1 MGINADILPSPDA
14 GELIDF
20 TCVSPWERLALD
32 IELEFRA
39 WGICD
44 GKQLDNGVA
53 DHVPVSTSASAVSAA
68 PSITPDPFK
77 CSTVHLGDVP
87 LSLEFRSSTSN
98 KWLHSF
104 PLERLFGTCQY
115 VLLTSAS
122 SNGMAA
128 DDTSDA
134 SILLSALCVAATAC
148 ECPLPL
154 FVPLG
159 RPSSL
164 RFIGRQVFP
173 VHRRFSCDYTN
184 SPSNGYTHLAGL
196 LSLFH
201 NKRVSAKRHA
211 SLSVQDALVE
221 AHFSYDWTDFSF
233 KLSPTPGTF
242 ASDRRLAA
250 QQLRPLSTAD
260 PIRRIRISAVWD
272 PFPAADLQQN
282 QILAAMPA
290 ATAMRLRISP
300 SSQLTSYIANASFP
314 AAQIPM
320 TTSSRAMLRLAQ
332 IACTL
337 ENSSSPA
344 APVAL
349 LNVHNIIALCRD
361 IDNTEQSQTVPLLEE
376 YLAHV
381 GDYLSAEAIH
391 VDGVDEEFLTSAIA
405 AIFETDPNRGVMF
418 EVVDA
423 LGPNPAE
430 TSLLERVA
438 RLMAVSETPKA
449 AARLWNLFI
458 DGVQVHWESQ
468 TKLSGVEFDL
478 NAGPNHAVSLV
489 LQKFQMI
496 NCCIERLQRQA
507 AISNK
512 LNKESGSSSEGEGRK
527 HMLDGVD
534 LMGPEDGDDGQKRR
548 VWAPEVQPHLLF
560 TRDMVEEELQRM
572 VMRAESGEKGDGVDL
587 EAKRQSLTLKSDMMA
602 FKAANPGAGLADFV
616 RWFSPS
622 DWVGENDEC
631 MGTIVNADKI
641 GAGLGEESTRRP
653 LRGRLSA
660 RMSRRGNIW
669 EELWKSA
676 EPIPAH
682 RQVPLFDAAG
692 HGTKALGDLR
702 AMSLTEVLV
711 HLVLIQCGKACEVLE
726 SAFSRPPK
734 LPRVSKV
741 IENATQA
748 VRHTSS
754 KSELGVVNAAEL
766 GNTAAMVEQVATAEH
781 TALVA
786 TSVLTKLPPAD
797 GMSDIADA
805 LAVGDF
811 MDVVAE
817 KERLLLIRMAGLD
830 DGGWRNVLLPEVR
843 EFVLTSH
850 CGDRMYARLNST
862 EFRVGFQL
870 SLDYQAQ

>member
-1 MGINADILPSPDA
+1 MGVNVDILPSTDA
-14 GELIDF
+14 EELIDF

-39 WGICD
+39 WGACD
-44 GKQLDNGVA
+44 GKQLTTNVSSSL
-53 DHVPVSTSASAVSAA
+53 PVASAASA
-68 PSITPDPFK
+68 ITPDPVK
-77 CSTVHLGDVP
+77 CSTVSLGDAP
-87 LSLEFRSSTSN
+87 LSLELRSSVSN

-104 PLERLFGTCQY
+104 PLERLFGVTQY
-115 VLLTSAS
+115 ILLTSAS
-122 SNGMAA
+122 SDGMAA
-128 DDTSDA
+128 DDASDA
-134 SILLSALCVAATAC
+134 SVLLSALCVAATAC

-173 VHRRFSCDYTN
+173 PHRRFSCDYTN
-184 SPSNGYTHLAGL
+184 SPTDAYTHLAGL
-196 LSLFH
+196 LSLFQ
-201 NKRVSAKRHA
+201 NKRISAKRHT
-211 SLSVQDALVE
+211 SPSVQDASVE

-250 QQLRPLSTAD
+250 QQMYPLSTAD

-272 PFPAADLQQN
+272 PFPASDLEQN
-282 QILAAMPA
+282 QTLAAMPA

-300 SSQLTSYIANASFP
+300 STQLASSIANATFP
-314 AAQIPM
+314 ATRVPM
-320 TTSSRAMLRLAQ
+320 TTCSRAMLRLAQ
-332 IACTL
+332 MASTL

-349 LNVHNIIALCRD
+349 INVHNIIALCSEPD
-361 IDNTEQSQTVPLLEE
+361 TTEDSGTVPLMEE

-381 GDYLSAEAIH
+381 GDYVSAEAIH
-391 VDGVDEEFLTSAIA
+391 VDGVDEEFVTSAIA
-405 AIFETDPNRGVMF
+405 AIFETDPSRGVMV

-423 LGPNPAE
+423 LGPNAAE
-430 TSLLERVA
+430 MSLLERVA
-438 RLMAVSETPKA
+438 RLMAVSESPKA

-458 DGVQVHWESQ
+458 DGIQVHWESQ
-468 TKLSGVEFDL
+468 MKILGVGFDM
-478 NAGPNHAVSLV
+478 NAGPNHTASLV

-496 NCCIERLQRQA
+496 NCCVERLRRQQE
-507 AISNK
+507 INDR
-512 LNKESGSSSEGEGRK
+512 LDKESDVNSDGEGRK

-534 LMGPEDGDDGQKRR
+534 LMGIEGEGDNNQRQS

-631 MGTIVNADKI
+631 MGAIRDANATEVES
-641 GAGLGEESTRRP
+641 GEKSVSRP
-653 LRGRLSA
+653 TKGRLSA

-669 EELWKSA
+669 EELWESA

-692 HGTKALGDLR
+692 HGTKALGHLR

-711 HLVLIQCGKACEVLE
+711 HLALIQCENACEMLE
-726 SAFSRPPK
+726 RAFLRPPK
-734 LPRVSKV
+734 LPRISKV
-741 IENATQA
+741 IETASQA

-754 KSELGVVNAAEL
+754 KFELGVASAAEL
-766 GNTAAMVEQVATAEH
+766 GTTAAIVEQVAAAEH
-781 TALVA
+781 AALVA

-797 GMSDIADA
+797 GMSEIVDA

-817 KERLLLIRMAGLD
+817 KERLLIIRMAGLD

-850 CGDRMYARLNST
+850 CGDRMYARLNSS

-870 SLDYQAQ
+870 SLDYQTR